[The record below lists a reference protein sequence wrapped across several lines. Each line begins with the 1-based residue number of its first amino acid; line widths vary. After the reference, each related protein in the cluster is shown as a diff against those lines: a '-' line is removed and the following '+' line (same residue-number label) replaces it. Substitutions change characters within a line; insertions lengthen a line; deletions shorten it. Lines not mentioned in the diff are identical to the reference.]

1 MYNTEQY
8 TSRTIVINDFA
19 IDCRVSHIGHARR
32 KWRALSQTIKAT
44 TSAYI
49 IYEYNNILVRAYNII
64 TILLFIYT
72 HDGRLGVLYATT
84 IRILAYMEMCVY
96 KHNIYLHIRRR
107 SCNNI
112 MRWVNNI
119 IIICTVYIRPMA

>member
-19 IDCRVSHIGHARR
+19 IDCRVSHIEHARR

-72 HDGRLGVLYATT
+72 RWPVRSIIRTT
-84 IRILAYMEMCVY
+84 IRILAYMEIWVY

-107 SCNNI
+107 SCNNV

-119 IIICTVYIRPMA
+119 IIIYTVYIRPMA